1 MAPSMPGTGENDD
14 TEIRLPPRGGLFVW
28 PFVLG
33 CSLAGLAPGVDSP
46 EALIKTPNST
56 QAREQLKKDFQ

>member
-1 MAPSMPGTGENDD
+1 MENDD
-14 TEIRLPPRGGLFVW
+14 TEIRPLPRGGLFVW

-33 CSLAGLAPGVDSP
+33 CSLAGLASGVETAEP
-46 EALIKTPNST
+46 LIKTTSST